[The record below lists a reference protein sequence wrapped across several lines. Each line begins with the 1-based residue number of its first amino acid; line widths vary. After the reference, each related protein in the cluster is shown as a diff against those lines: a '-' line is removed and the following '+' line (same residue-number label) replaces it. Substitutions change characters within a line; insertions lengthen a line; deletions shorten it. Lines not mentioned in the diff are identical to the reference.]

1 MFHLA
6 KMNEQTHFQDL
17 KIYESMPLLCSLKCL
32 LPNFCCFW
40 PKIAG
45 NRDTIPNQEKNN
57 VNNEDF
63 PSNWDGCVV
72 TNGVQFHH
80 MTSLEG
86 SVLQRFF
93 SEENNESWTLSWF
106 ASVFFQVLFFV
117 KGSDLHSW
125 KIIGI
130 YNIGIM
136 TDSGNCVLNWGNP
149 KKQKRAMDICTS
161 FLGLRHAA
169 G

>member
-1 MFHLA
+1 
-6 KMNEQTHFQDL
+6 
-17 KIYESMPLLCSLKCL
+17 
-32 LPNFCCFW
+32 
-40 PKIAG
+40 
-45 NRDTIPNQEKNN
+45 
-57 VNNEDF
+57 
-63 PSNWDGCVV
+63 
-72 TNGVQFHH
+72 

-130 YNIGIM
+130 YNIGIYNDRLWELCIELGKSKE
-136 TDSGNCVLNWGNP
+136 TKKGYGYLHIIFRAQTCGWLNQSATTTEVESILQGPPLQNIYP
-149 KKQKRAMDICTS
+149 P
-161 FLGLRHAA
+161 
-169 G
+169 